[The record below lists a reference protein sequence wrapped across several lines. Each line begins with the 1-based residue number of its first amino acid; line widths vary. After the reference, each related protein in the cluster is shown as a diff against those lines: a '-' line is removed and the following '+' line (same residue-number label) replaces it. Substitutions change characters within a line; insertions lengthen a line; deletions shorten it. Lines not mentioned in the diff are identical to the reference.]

1 MRSSVPAVFVHGLFG
16 PLAEPA
22 AFGQLGEREAQRVIT
37 QRFSDPE
44 ALLAADG
51 VPVTVGNLAKAEE
64 TLAYQPWRTVWDSA
78 AVIVEVTGRAD
89 YDALLT
95 RVFASKPV
103 HLVAGERSIGGW
115 DVPDWA
121 RREAASSTVIPDA
134 GHMMMLERP
143 EAVGLAIGE
152 LLTD

>member
-1 MRSSVPAVFVHGLFG
+1 M
-16 PLAEPA
+16 
-22 AFGQLGEREAQRVIT
+22 IT

-64 TLAYQPWRTVWDSA
+64 ALAYQPWRTVWDSA

-89 YDALLT
+89 YDALLK

-115 DVPDWA
+115 DVPDSA
-121 RREAASSTVIPDA
+121 RREAASSAVIPET

-143 EAVGLAIGE
+143 EAVGLAIRE